1 VAPASAKLGAGEERV
16 VAVED
21 EVDAIE
27 TTATGFG
34 LGLRAH
40 NLLYRRLRWSQ
51 AASRPMSDACR
62 WDQSAIS
69 SAISGD

>member
-1 VAPASAKLGAGEERV
+1 VVPASAKLGAVEERDA
-16 VAVED
+16 AVED
-21 EVDAIE
+21 EVNAIE

-40 NLLYRRLRWSQ
+40 NLLYHRLRWSQ
-51 AASRPMSDACR
+51 AASHSLSDACR

-69 SAISGD
+69 SAVSGD